1 VRSALE
7 WAKVRAVA
15 ADGVSEREIAR
26 RLGMNRRT
34 VARLAR
40 SVESPRYRRT
50 PAESKLDPLE
60 PVLRRLVAEWPQI
73 KAPRVAEILRSE
85 YGYTGS
91 VRLVQEHLRRLQPQ
105 AVRPAQRTGYR
116 PGQVLRLDWAEM
128 PTRPTI
134 DRRERRVYALVAS
147 LPYSGAQTAFFSFE
161 LTFEAFLEG
170 HRARLDL
177 PDGDDRLLH
186 PRDRRLAAR
195 AASAP
200 TRRSRWSNA
209 PPAVHG
215 IEPGE
220 LVLGSD
226 NGSAFTARRF
236 KARPSSESS
245 TAAAGTATP
254 RARPSSRAGSGS

>member
-1 VRSALE
+1 MSSGGREVRSALE

-73 KAPRVAEILRSE
+73 KAPR
-85 YGYTGS
+85 
-91 VRLVQEHLRRLQPQ
+91 RLQPL

-254 RARPSSRAGSGS
+254 RARPSSRAGSGN

>member
-1 VRSALE
+1 MSSGGREVRSALE

-60 PVLRRLVAEWPQI
+60 P
-73 KAPRVAEILRSE
+73 
-85 YGYTGS
+85 
-91 VRLVQEHLRRLQPQ
+91 
-105 AVRPAQRTGYR
+105 VRPAQRTGYR

-200 TRRSRWSNA
+200 TRRSWWSNA

-245 TAAAGTATP
+245 TAAAGTAPP